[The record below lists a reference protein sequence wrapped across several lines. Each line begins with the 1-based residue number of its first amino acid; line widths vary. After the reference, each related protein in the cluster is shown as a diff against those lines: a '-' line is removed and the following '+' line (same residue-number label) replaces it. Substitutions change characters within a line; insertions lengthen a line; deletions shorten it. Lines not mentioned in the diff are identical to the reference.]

1 MKVTSFSGTSTS
13 PEAVMVASTM
23 RVSSLG
29 SSWARRSWFS
39 IISLKM
45 DEVPA
50 MVPAIA
56 VWLAPPLMAVVRAL
70 GLSLTGSPVASA
82 E

>member
-1 MKVTSFSGTSTS
+1 MASSGAEAQRPATTSYC
-13 PEAVMVASTM
+13 
-23 RVSSLG
+23 
-29 SSWARRSWFS
+29 WARRSWLS
-39 IISLKM
+39 IISLKIE
-45 DEVPA
+45 EVPA